1 MRDARDRMG
10 KHAATAAQ
18 ELRECQ
24 DHCLACI
31 QHCLRSG
38 GMHAEARHIRTL
50 FDCSALCDAAAG
62 FLARQS
68 DFHPRVCAVCAE
80 QCDLC
85 AASCERIKDDEE
97 MRACALVC
105 RRCAETCRALSGTA

>member
-10 KHAATAAQ
+10 KQVTSATG
-18 ELRECQ
+18 ELRDCQ
-24 DHCLACI
+24 DQCIACI
-31 QHCLRSG
+31 QHCLRTG

-50 FDCSALCDAAAG
+50 FDCASLCEAAAG

-68 DFHPRVCAVCAE
+68 DFHPRVCGICAE
-80 QCDLC
+80 MCDLC

-97 MRACALVC
+97 MRACAKVC
-105 RRCAETCRALSGTA
+105 RRCAETCRAMAT